1 MDCLDI
7 IVGLRKTAGDLEAK
21 CQSPGRILKHSWTA
35 DRNTGSKGYSEESP
49 DGNSI
54 LLEIGG
60 KSDICYKMVKN
71 LAESLAV
78 F

>member
-1 MDCLDI
+1 MD
-7 IVGLRKTAGDLEAK
+7 
-21 CQSPGRILKHSWTA
+21 
-35 DRNTGSKGYSEESP
+35 SKGYSEESP

-54 LLEIGG
+54 LLETGG